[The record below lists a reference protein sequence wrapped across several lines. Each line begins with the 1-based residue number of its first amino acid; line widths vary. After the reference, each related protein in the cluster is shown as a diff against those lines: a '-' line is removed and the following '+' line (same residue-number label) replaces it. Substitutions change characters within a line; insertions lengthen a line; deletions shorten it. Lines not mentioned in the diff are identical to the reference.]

1 MVKKIVWSVFCLL
14 LIPSLT
20 AFAQDRN
27 DAAAPRP
34 LEVYAKWKAQNFGET
49 GEVKPHQ
56 AMVAVTQRFDETSA
70 RIDSALIGEIPG
82 GYMLKILPLVILPD
96 ADGKTTET
104 IDGEETIATV
114 TVETM
119 TFPSG
124 LTTFAKVTPQTNALK
139 LQWVI
144 ERKKAA
150 DENSEERLAPSVITT
165 IVYLKNEP
173 FSNVTAIIRGK

>member
-1 MVKKIVWSVFCLL
+1 MAKKILWSVFCLL

-20 AFAQDRN
+20 AFAQDRS
-27 DAAAPRP
+27 DDAAPRP

-56 AMVAVTQRFDETSA
+56 AMVAITQRFDETSA

-82 GYMLKILPLVILPD
+82 GYLLKILPLVISTD
-96 ADGKTTET
+96 ADGKTAEAV
-104 IDGEETIATV
+104 DGDETIATV
-114 TVETM
+114 TAETM
-119 TFPSG
+119 TIPSG

-144 ERKKAA
+144 ESKKTAY
-150 DENSEERLAPSVITT
+150 EHRLHLIPK
-165 IVYLKNEP
+165 L
-173 FSNVTAIIRGK
+173 RQ

>member
-1 MVKKIVWSVFCLL
+1 MVKKIVWSVFCLF

-20 AFAQDRN
+20 AFAQDRS
-27 DAAAPRP
+27 DAAAPSP

-56 AMVAVTQRFDETSA
+56 AMVAITQRFDETSA
-70 RIDSALIGEIPG
+70 RIDSALIGEIPA
-82 GYMLKILPLVILPD
+82 GYIFKIIPVVISTD

-114 TVETM
+114 TAETM

-139 LQWVI
+139 LQWII

-150 DENSEERLAPSVITT
+150 DEIGEEKLAPSLTTVI
-165 IVYLKNEP
+165 VHLKYEP
-173 FSNVTAIIRGK
+173 ESNVTAIIRRK